1 MSVRSGLAAR
11 RKLGFI
17 LVLGLLQVIGWLTSL
32 AYAAEA
38 QAQSPYVKAITTF
51 YDPNGSVPLSELSKA
66 EWKPLEGVLSRGFT
80 KGTCWVRMELHP
92 HSEPLVL
99 RTRPAFLDSIEIYK
113 IDSALATQGTGT
125 DSNSSLILVAQ
136 LGDQNL
142 PEESPHLLKLN
153 GVFEIPAAS
162 EPSTLFVRLRS
173 QSSHLLLVEVQT
185 AVEAASFE
193 QAQGLLLGGYI
204 GLLLTFAIWAVAQ
217 LYLSFDKVIATF
229 LVKQVADLAYVS
241 GFTGLMGVVFTG
253 FGIGTWADRGF
264 SVAVLFV
271 VSAGSWF
278 HASLLKEFKPHPF
291 LHKLLWSGVAVFPLG
306 LLLFALGQTQTAL
319 FINTVIANVFPL
331 IALLCALTT
340 TAYKNPQD
348 GSPSISKFQL
358 VLTYTVFAVSL
369 QVATLP
375 ALGLWAGQELAL
387 NAFLIH
393 GLLTSLLLLGLL
405 MTRAKQ
411 HESIRLEA
419 KAKMSLMEQEVRLLS
434 EKRQEQGRFMAML
447 VHELKTPL
455 SVIRM
460 VLGGSGIETKLR
472 EAAGRAVKSMS
483 DVIERC
489 RQAEMV
495 EDLNLHTS
503 KFESVDLNRLAIE
516 LIDEREMARR
526 TKLDTRFPVTVQSD
540 PTLVKVVLSNLLD
553 NANRYSPAGSPVT
566 LRLAPEAQQG
576 VKGVSLV
583 LSNLA
588 NPGSLPD
595 ADRVFNKYYRHASA
609 QRDTGSGLGLFLV
622 RELSERL
629 GGWVRYTP
637 PSPDDPTL
645 RFTVWL
651 PVSLPEQEG
660 N

>member
-1 MSVRSGLAAR
+1 MIVPTGRASLRAMGIFLA
-11 RKLGFI
+11 F
-17 LVLGLLQVIGWLTSL
+17 GLLQMVNCLTAL
-32 AYAAEA
+32 A
-38 QAQSPYVKAITTF
+38 QAADAQMQSSYVKAITTF
-51 YDPNGSVPLSELSKA
+51 YDPNGSAPLSELAKA

-80 KGTCWVRMELHP
+80 KGTCWVRLELLP

-99 RTRPAFLDSIEIYK
+99 RTRPAFLDSVEIYK
-113 IDSALATQGTGT
+113 LDSELAAQGTGT
-125 DSNSSLILVAQ
+125 DPSLILVAQ

-142 PEESPHLLKLN
+142 PAEAPHLLKLN
-153 GVFEIPAAS
+153 GVFDIPASS
-162 EPSTLFVRLRS
+162 EPSTFFVRLRS
-173 QSSHLLLVEVQT
+173 QSSHLLLIDVQT
-185 AVEAASFE
+185 SFEAASFE

-204 GLLLTFAIWAVAQ
+204 GFLLTFAIWALAQ

-241 GFTGLMGVVFTG
+241 GFTGLMGVVFTA
-253 FGIGTWADRGF
+253 FGIGTWTDRGF

-278 HASLLKEFKPHPF
+278 HARLLEEFKPHPF

-306 LLLFALGQTQTAL
+306 LLLFAIGQTQTAL
-319 FINTVIANVFPL
+319 FTNTVVANVFPL

-340 TAYKNPQD
+340 TAYKEPK
-348 GSPSISKFQL
+348 GEAPSISKFQL

-375 ALGLWAGQELAL
+375 ALGVWAGQELAL

-393 GLLTSLLLLGLL
+393 GLFTSLLLLGLL

-419 KAKMSLMEQEVRLLS
+419 RAKMSLMEQEVRILS
-434 EKRQEQGRFMAML
+434 ERRQEQGRFMAML

-455 SVIRM
+455 SVIRL

-489 RQAEMV
+489 RQAEIV
-495 EDLNLHTS
+495 EDLDLRTS

-516 LIDEREMARR
+516 LIDERDMARR
-526 TKLDTRFPVTVQSD
+526 TKLDTRFPVTVRSD

-566 LRLAPEAQQG
+566 LRLTPEVQQG
-576 VKGVSLV
+576 IKGVRIV
-583 LSNLA
+583 VNNLA

-595 ADRVFNKYYRHASA
+595 ADRVFDKYYRHASA

-629 GGWVRYTP
+629 GGWVLYTP

-645 RFTVWL
+645 SFAVWL
-651 PVSLPEQEG
+651 PVSAPRQEST
-660 N
+660 